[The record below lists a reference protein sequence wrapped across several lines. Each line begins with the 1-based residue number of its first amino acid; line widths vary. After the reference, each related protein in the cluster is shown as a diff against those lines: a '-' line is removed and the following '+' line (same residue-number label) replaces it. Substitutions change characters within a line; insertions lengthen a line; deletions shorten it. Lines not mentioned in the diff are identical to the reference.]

1 MREIV
6 STDKARRSKSPLT
19 QAVKTETLVFVS
31 GQLGGPA
38 DGSPLAVTIEG
49 QTRLALENMKA
60 ILEAAGSSLANVVKT
75 TVFVT
80 NIEAV
85 PRVNR
90 VYEEYFSPD
99 PPARSAVAV
108 AALAGGA
115 LVEIEAVAVLSSD

>member
-6 STDKARRSKSPLT
+6 STDRARRSKSPLS
-19 QAVKTETLVFVS
+19 QAVKTETLVFLS

-38 DGSPLAVTIEG
+38 DGGPLAATIEE
-49 QTRLALENMKA
+49 QTRLALENIKA
-60 ILEAAGSSLANVVKT
+60 ILEEAGSSMTSVVKT

-80 NIEAV
+80 NIDDV
-85 PRVNR
+85 PHVNR

-99 PPARSAVAV
+99 PPARSAVEV

-115 LVEIEAVAVLSSD
+115 LVEIEAVAVLSS